1 MSKQQAWNLGR
12 TTTFLGLVMWFI
24 QPANLVTML
33 IAAIGFALL
42 WYAET
47 R

>member
-1 MSKQQAWNLGR
+1 MSKQQSWNLGR
-12 TTTFLGLVMWFI
+12 TITFLALALWFI
-24 QPANLVTML
+24 QPANPLTALV
-33 IAAIGFALL
+33 AAVGFGLL

>member
-1 MSKQQAWNLGR
+1 MSKQQSWNLGR
-12 TTTFLGLVMWFI
+12 TVTVLGLVMWFI

-33 IAAIGFALL
+33 VAAIGFGLL

>member
-12 TTTFLGLVMWFI
+12 TTTILGVALWFI
-24 QPANLVTML
+24 QPANLIVAL
-33 IAAIGFALL
+33 IAAIGLALL

>member
-1 MSKQQAWNLGR
+1 MSKEQSWALGR

-24 QPANLVTML
+24 QPANLITML
-33 IAAIGFALL
+33 VAIIGFSLL
-42 WYAET
+42 WYSET